1 MKALKFFD
9 TIIRF
14 FEKYVA
20 IFLMLLVFLLL
31 LLQVVTRY
39 FLNNPLSW
47 PEELLRF
54 CFVAMIYF
62 SISYAAS
69 ENAHIRI
76 EIQFQKLSRF
86 WQTAFLTIADL
97 MWIAFNLVI
106 IEEGIRVVR
115 TLIKFPYISPVLRV
129 SMAYVYIIIPFGF
142 LLMTIRIVQN
152 AFFRILSLKSQNK

>member
-1 MKALKFFD
+1 MKIIKFFD
-9 TIIRF
+9 AIIRF

-20 IFLMLLVFLLL
+20 IFLMLFVFGLL
-31 LLQVVTRY
+31 LLQVITRY

-54 CFVAMIYF
+54 CFVAMIYL

-76 EIQFQKLSRF
+76 EIQFQKLPRL
-86 WQTAFLTIADL
+86 WKIVFLSLADI
-97 MWIAFNLVI
+97 MWIFFNVVI
-106 IEEGIRVVR
+106 IKEGVHVVQS
-115 TLIKFPYISPVLRV
+115 LFKFPYISPVLRV

-142 LLMTIRIVQN
+142 LLMTVRIVQN
-152 AFFRILSLKSQNK
+152 GLLRFLNLRKLE